1 MLERKTL
8 SNELVKLI
16 PMIKNDY
23 EWVFAAASDPEIW
36 AQHPDTT
43 RYTPVGFTR
52 YFQKLIDT
60 DIPYLIL
67 DAKTEQVIGATSF
80 YQYDRHEKS
89 VAIGY
94 TFLGK
99 KYWGGEYNQSIKN
112 LMMDF
117 AFEKLDKVIFHVAS
131 ENIRS
136 QMALGKIGAIK
147 EKEEEEDENGKVKF
161 TYSIYK
167 NKS

>member
-1 MLERKTL
+1 
-8 SNELVKLI
+8 
-16 PMIKNDY
+16 
-23 EWVFAAASDPEIW
+23 
-36 AQHPDTT
+36 
-43 RYTPVGFTR
+43 
-52 YFQKLIDT
+52 
-60 DIPYLIL
+60 
-67 DAKTEQVIGATSF
+67 
-80 YQYDRHEKS
+80 
-89 VAIGY
+89 
-94 TFLGK
+94 LGK

-147 EKEEEEDENGKVKF
+147 EKEEEDENGKVKF

-167 NKS
+167 NNS

>member
-1 MLERKTL
+1 M
-8 SNELVKLI
+8 
-16 PMIKNDY
+16 
-23 EWVFAAASDPEIW
+23 
-36 AQHPDTT
+36 
-43 RYTPVGFTR
+43 
-52 YFQKLIDT
+52 FQKLIDT

-147 EKEEEEDENGKVKF
+147 EKEEEDENGKVKF
-161 TYSIYK
+161 TYSIFK

>member
-8 SNELVKLI
+8 SNDLVKLI

-147 EKEEEEDENGKVKF
+147 EKEEEDENGKVKF
-161 TYSIYK
+161 TYSIFK

>member
-8 SNELVKLI
+8 SNDLVKLI

-23 EWVFAAASDPEIW
+23 EWVFSAASDPEIW
-36 AQHPDTT
+36 AQHPDST

-67 DAKTEQVIGATSF
+67 DAKTEQVIGANSF

-99 KYWGGEYNQSIKN
+99 KYWGGEYNQSIKD

-147 EKEEEEDENGKVKF
+147 EKEEEDENGKVKF

-167 NKS
+167 NNS

>member
-36 AQHPDTT
+36 EQHPDNT

-67 DAKTEQVIGATSF
+67 DAKTEKVIGATSF

-89 VAIGY
+89 IAIGY

-99 KYWGGEYNQSIKN
+99 EFWGGEYNQSVKN

-117 AFEKLDKVIFHVAS
+117 AFETLDKVIFHVRS
-131 ENIRS
+131 GNIRS
-136 QMALGKIGAIK
+136 QKALEKINAIK
-147 EKEEEEDENGKVKF
+147 ESETEHKEGLQFN
-161 TYSIYK
+161 YAIYK
-167 NKS
+167 KDR

>member
-8 SNELVKLI
+8 SNDLVKLI
-16 PMIKNDY
+16 PMIKNDF

-36 AQHPDTT
+36 AQHPDSN

-60 DIPYLIL
+60 DIPYLII
-67 DAKTEQVIGATSF
+67 DSKTEQVIGATSF
-80 YQYDRHEKS
+80 YHYDRNEKS
-89 VAIGY
+89 IAIGY
-94 TFLGK
+94 TFLAK
-99 KYWGGEYNQSIKN
+99 EYWGGEYNQSVKN

-131 ENIRS
+131 ENTRS
-136 QMALGKIGAIK
+136 QKALEKINAVK
-147 EKEEEEDENGKVKF
+147 ESEFDENGSLKF
-161 TYSIYK
+161 TYAIYK
-167 NKS
+167 NNR